1 MYREFVEKN
10 IKQQQLNTFIKK
22 SGSAIIQEL
31 LNAEEFPGF
40 ETFIEKELI
49 GMDKDVEFSEPSL
62 LRRGLYYS
70 QVKRYMDLFGKQ
82 NILIIGFKD
91 LVQDKKSVL
100 NQILKFLQLFECDW
114 EFLNEEKRHSFTY
127 KTSMDPKINT
137 FLSEYYKSDTE
148 KLFSLIGHKLN
159 W

>member
-70 QVKRYMDLFGKQ
+70 QVK
-82 NILIIGFKD
+82 
-91 LVQDKKSVL
+91 
-100 NQILKFLQLFECDW
+100 
-114 EFLNEEKRHSFTY
+114 
-127 KTSMDPKINT
+127 SMDPKINT